1 MINKLKEEERDS
13 WYKRMGNRKNIQ
25 LEDEPMVGLMEWVE
39 LLMYY
44 K

>member
-13 WYKRMGNRKNIQ
+13 WYKRMGNRKKIQ
-25 LEDEPMVGLMEWVE
+25 PEDEPMVGLMEWVE

>member
-13 WYKRMGNRKNIQ
+13 WYKRMGNRKSKQ
-25 LEDEPMVGLMEWVE
+25 PEDEPMVGLMEWVE